1 MRYFGKVRLGHKTV
15 VEMSKQIVGAASS
28 NNDKNAI
35 KISKSIETC
44 IYVLYICRSFYV
56 FSSWFNYNNLLIS
69 HSNGTW
75 YLLSSSGRLRARFLR
90 LFFFGATSRELAND
104 EGMQTGS
111 RTGRKTLDSGG
122 GIATL
127 LSHGVRLRLL
137 AEILRAT
144 YVILHA
150 CLVYIFYVIC
160 MKMLLEGSPVKI

>member
-1 MRYFGKVRLGHKTV
+1 
-15 VEMSKQIVGAASS
+15 MSKQIVGAASS

-44 IYVLYICRSFYV
+44 IYVHMQIFLCL
-56 FSSWFNYNNLLIS
+56 SSWFNYNNLLIS

-75 YLLSSSGRLRARFLR
+75 YLLSSTGRLRARFLR

-104 EGMQTGS
+104 KGIQTGS
-111 RTGRKTLDSGG
+111 SIGRKTLDSGG

-127 LSHGVRLRLL
+127 LSHGVRLRLR
-137 AEILRAT
+137 AEILAAT

-160 MKMLLEGSPVKI
+160 MKMLLEGTPVKRRMTTHVV